1 MTSIP
6 LFIVLLL
13 VAAVQADRPGEAAAL
28 EVGSCRRGI
37 GWRGKIGE
45 AEELGVPSSSLT
57 PAGELDERRTRL
69 PPFPLSPWLSLKPPA
84 GSGAAGPKSVQALS
98 VVWLQG
104 PQSCRA
110 PAPA

>member
-1 MTSIP
+1 M
-6 LFIVLLL
+6 LLL
-13 VAAVQADRPGEAAAL
+13 VAAVQADPPGEAAAL

-98 VVWLQG
+98 GVWLQG

>member
-6 LFIVLLL
+6 LFTVFFL
-13 VAAVQADRPGEAAAL
+13 VAAAQADRPEGAAAL
-28 EVGSCRRGI
+28 EVGSCRQGI
-37 GWRGKIGE
+37 GWRGK
-45 AEELGVPSSSLT
+45 EELGGVPSSSLT

-84 GSGAAGPKSVQALS
+84 GSGAAGRKSVQALS
-98 VVWLQG
+98 GAWLQG